1 MSDSHDNGSHASRDH
16 TRHDHSDH
24 DHARSGGHNHSGHS
38 HDPASFGRA
47 FALGITLNLAFVAAE
62 VVYGMLSNSVA
73 LLADAGHNFSDVLGL
88 AVAWLASV
96 LVKRAP
102 SARFSYGLR
111 GSSILAALFNAVV
124 LLIAVGALGWEAIRR
139 FGAPE
144 PIASTTV
151 VIVALIGIA
160 VNGTTAW
167 LFSKGAK
174 GDINLRGAFVHMA
187 SDAVL
192 SAGVVV
198 AALLIAVTQWLWLDP
213 LTSLII
219 NGVIVWSTWGLLRE
233 SLAMA
238 LAAVPAHIDVGQV
251 RAHLLAQPGVTALH
265 DLHIWPISTTE
276 VALTCHLVM
285 PTGAPGDSFLHGLAD
300 SVAAAFRIGHPT
312 FQIETD
318 PALACS
324 LAPDDVV

>member
-1 MSDSHDNGSHASRDH
+1 MSS
-16 TRHDHSDH
+16 THDHDDNDH
-24 DHARSGGHNHSGHS
+24 DHA
-38 HDPASFGRA
+38 PASFGRA
-47 FALGITLNLAFVAAE
+47 FGIGITLNLAFVAAE
-62 VVYGMLSNSVA
+62 VVYGLLSNSVA

-124 LLIAVGALGWEAIRR
+124 LLIAVGALGWEAFGR
-139 FGAPE
+139 FYAPE

-167 LFSKGAK
+167 LFAKGAK
-174 GDINLRGAFVHMA
+174 GDINLRGAFLHMA

-198 AALLIAVTQWLWLDP
+198 AALVIAVTHWLWLDP
-213 LTSLII
+213 LTSLVINAVII
-219 NGVIVWSTWGLLRE
+219 WSTWALLRE
-233 SLAMA
+233 SLGMA
-238 LAAVPAHIDVGQV
+238 LAAVPMHIDVGAV
-251 RAHLLAQPGVTALH
+251 RAHLLAQPGVAALH
-265 DLHIWPISTTE
+265 DLHIWPMSTTE

-285 PTGAPGDSFLHGLAD
+285 PDAAKDDFLHALATSLAD
-300 SVAAAFRIGHPT
+300 RFKIGHPT
-312 FQIETD
+312 IQIETD
-318 PALACS
+318 PAGFCA